1 MTQPIFSKG
10 EREMKSKTFR
20 FGLLFILL
28 PLLIF
33 SFPGCASRGK
43 VEDRQIQF
51 KEAPSPSV
59 KGQFPNWQFTPQEL
73 ETTIYQRALEGKL
86 PPKEV
91 ERTARGTTGALVL
104 VNYDSV
110 SGKEIKWKFKK
121 NVPNSVDNF
130 NTSPRKEIAAY
141 EVQKLFLDPEDYVVP
156 TCLPLCI
163 PRDRYM
169 KRVGYAAATLKGTDC
184 VLGLKTIWMVDVTI
198 PDKLYDESR
207 FLKDSTYAYYMSN
220 FNLLTYLIQHRDPR
234 KGQFLVSMNDKRRQV
249 FSIDNGISFG
259 FWAYNIFIQQ
269 WDRIN
274 LPALREDSID
284 RLRKIQ
290 RQDLDFLG
298 VLAQF
303 ELDDKGILRP
313 KPAGENLDPKKG
325 AKYKDGTLQYGLSKS
340 EIDAVWDR
348 IQNVIAE
355 VDAGKIQVF

>member
-1 MTQPIFSKG
+1 LITFSKG
-10 EREMKSKTFR
+10 EREMKKSAVR

-28 PLLIF
+28 FVFIL
-33 SFPGCASRGK
+33 SFAGCASRGK

-73 ETTIYQRALEGKL
+73 ETTIYQRAMEGKL
-86 PPKEV
+86 HAKDV
-91 ERTARGTTGALVL
+91 ERTARGTTGALKL

-110 SGKEIKWKFKK
+110 SGKDIKWKFKK
-121 NVPNSVDNF
+121 NVHGRVDSF
-130 NTSPRKEIAAY
+130 NTSPRKELAAY
-141 EVQKLFLDPEDYVVP
+141 ALQKLFLDPEDYVVP
-156 TCLPLCI
+156 TCLSFCI
-163 PRDRYM
+163 PRDRFM
-169 KRVGYAAATLKGTDC
+169 KRAGYAAATLEGTDC
-184 VLGLKTIWMVDVTI
+184 ILGLASIWMVDVTV

-207 FLKDSTYAYYMSN
+207 FLKDSTYAYFMSN

-234 KGQFLVSMNDKRRQV
+234 KGQFLVSKNDKRRQV

-259 FWAYNIFIQQ
+259 FWAYNILIKQ

-274 LPALREDSID
+274 LPALRKDSID
-284 RLRKIQ
+284 RLRTIQ

-298 VLAQF
+298 VLAQL

-313 KPAGENLDPKKG
+313 KPVGKNLDPKKG
-325 AKYKDGTLQYGLSKS
+325 AKYIDGILQYGLSKS
-340 EIDAVWDR
+340 EIDNVWDR

-355 VDAGKIQVF
+355 VDAGNIQVF